1 MIEQLQIRKAIFILD
16 KTRRYGFDVN
26 QNITIQNLKRMIIV
40 AANLH
45 KATLRVFHEGIE
57 YTNRDYESLDML
69 FPDKHIVEF
78 TLGIEFHS
86 EEELDSLLQIRLNKN
101 YCSFH
106 DAKYP
111 YFYCYDCKK
120 SICSTCLLSGD
131 HSGHDIKEKY
141 DCLQSSRLLI
151 EKLFQDIN
159 CNLEKIN
166 DDKIQQIKQ
175 TITIQFSSDLVQLV
189 KKIENEFKS
198 LVIAFV
204 NQEKDNIDKVKMNLI
219 QLKNQCTEGLDAFK
233 NEHDIEDLIIDEQL
247 FLAFDKQFKDIST
260 EKELINKDIQNCVSY
275 SQILDIIIKE
285 VNKTYE
291 EIRNFLQKTLKTDM
305 YNKLRKQ
312 IEQTII
318 NDIRKENVFG
328 KYNKDN
334 VIANNQND
342 HQQKIELFQDVDTM
356 TNEDDKMELDNEQ
369 HDNNINNNNNNDPF
383 HNNNSS
389 KNNKYTP
396 FQLLHNKV
404 NKSFDNNNNE
414 LYLCQPKE
422 NSLDIII
429 YHRNDEKK
437 ESISFNKIPNNYF
450 PFQTFPKKCSWYN
463 HKNKLYISGGY
474 INCPLDLFFEYNPIQ
489 NTITLLQDMPEK
501 RYGHTMCIDNMDN
514 LYIVGGNS
522 NTILK
527 YNLISKT
534 WSTIGLTLS
543 TQRNHPSCMIRDN
556 TILYV
561 FYGVNDSKKYIESIE
576 MGNLLSSGECSV
588 INREKVDLVY
598 AGLIPSDSNSVL
610 VIGGL
615 NEKEKQLKSAKKFNF
630 INNTI
635 ENTTFLIDEGAC
647 FHQSLLPELGG
658 GTFGYFSLEGEM
670 NFMKVRFD

>member
-1 MIEQLQIRKAIFILD
+1 MIEQPQIRKAIFILD

-40 AANLH
+40 AANLN
-45 KATLRVFHEGIE
+45 KASLRVFHEGTE
-57 YTNRDYESLDML
+57 YTTRDYESLDTL
-69 FPDKHIVEF
+69 FPDKHVVEF

-86 EEELDSLLQIRLNKN
+86 EEDLDSLLQIRLNKN
-101 YCSFH
+101 YCAVH
-106 DAKYP
+106 EAKYP

-131 HSGHDIKEKY
+131 HSGHDTKEKY

-166 DDKIQQIKQ
+166 EDKIQQIKQ
-175 TITIQFSSDLVQLV
+175 SITIQFSSDLVQLV
-189 KKIENEFKS
+189 KRIENEFKN
-198 LVIAFV
+198 LVMAFV
-204 NQEKDNIDKVKMNLI
+204 NQEKENIDKVKSNLI

-247 FLAFDKQFKDIST
+247 FLAFDKQFKDISS
-260 EKELINKDIQNCVSY
+260 EKEIINHDIQNCVSY

-305 YNKLRKQ
+305 YNKLRQQ

-318 NDIRKENVFG
+318 NDIRKDNVLG
-328 KYNKDN
+328 KYNNNPKYHNQSNQQRIEIHQDIDITNDDN
-334 VIANNQND
+334 DN
-342 HQQKIELFQDVDTM
+342 
-356 TNEDDKMELDNEQ
+356 MELDNE
-369 HDNNINNNNNNDPF
+369 HDNKESF
-383 HNNNSS
+383 HSGVP
-389 KNNKYTP
+389 KNNKFTP
-396 FQLLHNKV
+396 FQLVHKV
-404 NKSFDNNNNE
+404 TKPFDSDNNNE

-429 YHRNDEKK
+429 YHRNDERK
-437 ESISFNKIPNNYF
+437 ESISFNKIPSNYF

-463 HKNKLYISGGY
+463 HRNKLYISGGY
-474 INCPLDLFFEYNPIQ
+474 INCPLSLFFEYNPIQ
-489 NTITLLQDMPEK
+489 NTISLLQEMPEK
-501 RYGHTMCIDNMDN
+501 RYGHTMCTDNSDN

-527 YNLISKT
+527 FNLISKT

-556 TILYV
+556 TMLYV
-561 FYGVNDSKKYIESIE
+561 FYGINDSKKYIESIE
-576 MGNLLSSGECSV
+576 MGNLLSTGECSV

-598 AGLIPSDSNSVL
+598 AGLIPSDNNSVL